1 MSAIVTAEENMNP
14 ESKLSQ
20 RIAEA
25 RRQFFENMI
34 AQGIDD
40 EVFLNWFWNHK
51 YSSCSG
57 AILISAA
64 MMYEG
69 WKGAKKFS

>member
-1 MSAIVTAEENMNP
+1 MNP
-14 ESKLSQ
+14 ESKLLQ

-51 YSSCSG
+51 YSKCAG

-69 WKGAKKFS
+69 WKGAKQFS

>member
-1 MSAIVTAEENMNP
+1 MNP

-40 EVFLNWFWNHK
+40 EVFLNWFWNNK
-51 YSSCSG
+51 YAACEG
-57 AILISAA
+57 ALSLSVA

>member
-1 MSAIVTAEENMNP
+1 MNP

-20 RIAEA
+20 RIAES

-57 AILISAA
+57 
-64 MMYEG
+64 G
-69 WKGAKKFS
+69 FVNFRRNDV

>member
-1 MSAIVTAEENMNP
+1 MNP

-20 RIAEA
+20 RIAES

-34 AQGIDD
+34 AQGIED
-40 EVFLNWFWNHK
+40 EVFLNWFWNNK
-51 YSSCSG
+51 YATCEG

>member
-1 MSAIVTAEENMNP
+1 MNP

-20 RIAEA
+20 RIAES

-40 EVFLNWFWNHK
+40 EVFLNWFWNNK
-51 YSSCSG
+51 YAACEG
-57 AILISAA
+57 ALSLSVA

>member
-1 MSAIVTAEENMNP
+1 MNP

-40 EVFLNWFWNHK
+40 EVFLNWFWNNK
-51 YSSCSG
+51 YAACEG
-57 AILISAA
+57 ALLLSVA

-69 WKGAKKFS
+69 WKAAKAQ

>member
-1 MSAIVTAEENMNP
+1 MNP

-20 RIAEA
+20 RIAES

-51 YSSCSG
+51 YSSCS
-57 AILISAA
+57 
-64 MMYEG
+64 
-69 WKGAKKFS
+69 

>member
-1 MSAIVTAEENMNP
+1 MNP

-40 EVFLNWFWNHK
+40 EVFLNWFWNHNIQVAQEQ
-51 YSSCSG
+51 Y
-57 AILISAA
+57 
-64 MMYEG
+64 
-69 WKGAKKFS
+69 